1 LVKYCNEEALGFHA
15 VHYLWVSNDKTS
27 SRKNLII
34 LEIEIFAPASVIL
47 GNEMKENILIVEDE
61 FIVANDLRIMLQKA
75 GYNICGIAPSV
86 AKALDLIKAKNP
98 DWVLLDIF
106 LQGTKTGID
115 LAGQLREMGTPFIY
129 ISANTNQAILEAAKA
144 TQPYGFL
151 VKPFREKDLLVMLDI
166 ALYRHEQS
174 TRFSQP
180 KPTTLQEQV
189 EQVAA
194 KTDSRDEKLKQA
206 ATVLQSIIPFDCLS
220 ITRNENPAEQDQVY
234 LTKDTL
240 NIFQV
245 FTLSGML
252 DLTNISQRD
261 YRSWKPSANEAKNQ
275 FYNNFDFSRLK
286 MDSLWLKALSD
297 HFKYQSALNFEVT
310 TADGYAYKLSF
321 FSTGNESYN
330 KLQLDLLQKNADAFK
345 LLISEI
351 LLKKEATVKP
361 LRITKAASTP
371 LTLPGDKQ
379 NFNGIIGES
388 LLLKAVFNK
397 INIVAPD
404 DTSVLIMGESGTGK
418 ERIAQ
423 TIHKLSPRKS
433 KTMIT
438 VNCAALPINL
448 IESELFGH
456 ERGAFTGATEKRN
469 GKFEQADGST
479 IFLDEIGE
487 LPLEAQVK
495 LLRVLQEKE
504 IERLGGNYTKKVNVR
519 IIAATN
525 RNLEKEV
532 AEGRFRLDLYYRL
545 NVFPIELPA
554 LRQRK
559 EDIPLLANY
568 FLDRFVKKSN
578 KNITGISDDAM
589 QTLMNYDWPGNIR
602 ELEHLIERSFL
613 MTSGEVIEQI
623 EISKIPVVGAAAQ
636 PEANSR
642 VRTMEEMEREHILD
656 VLKIC
661 KGKIF
666 GPGGAAEMLNLPS
679 TTLNSKI
686 KKLGIKYEFVK

>member
-1 LVKYCNEEALGFHA
+1 
-15 VHYLWVSNDKTS
+15 
-27 SRKNLII
+27 
-34 LEIEIFAPASVIL
+34 
-47 GNEMKENILIVEDE
+47 MKENILIVEDE

-75 GYNICGIAPSV
+75 GYKVCGIAPSV
-86 AKALDLIKAKNP
+86 AKAIDLIKSKSP
-98 DWVLLDIF
+98 DWILLDIF

-115 LAGQLREMGTPFIY
+115 LAGQLREMEIPFIY

-144 TQPYGFL
+144 TEPYGFL

-174 TRFSQP
+174 WKFNRP
-180 KPTTLQEQV
+180 KDATLLEQI
-189 EQVAA
+189 EQIAV
-194 KTDSRDEKLKQA
+194 KTVNREEKLKQF
-206 ATVLQSIIPFDCLS
+206 ATTLQSMIPFDCLS
-220 ITRNENPAEQDQVY
+220 ISKNETSADSEQVY
-234 LTKDTL
+234 MMKNTL
-240 NIFQV
+240 NIFQI
-245 FTLSGML
+245 LSLNGL
-252 DLTNISQRD
+252 LELTGISQRD
-261 YRSWKPSANEAKNQ
+261 YRSWKSAPAETKNQ
-275 FYNNFDFSRLK
+275 FYNNFEFRRLK

-297 HFKYQSALNFEVT
+297 HYKFQSALCFDVKAEDSYT
-310 TADGYAYKLSF
+310 YKF
-321 FSTGNESYN
+321 TFISTGLESYN
-330 KLQLDLLQKNADAFK
+330 KLQIDLLQKNEAAFK
-345 LLISEI
+345 YLISGI
-351 LLKKEATVKP
+351 LSKKDAEVKQVRAVRLSSPAVTATGVD
-361 LRITKAASTP
+361 L
-371 LTLPGDKQ
+371 
-379 NFNGIIGES
+379 NFNGIIGQS
-388 LLLKAVFNK
+388 PLLKAVFNK
-397 INIVAPD
+397 ITIVAPD
-404 DTSVLIMGESGTGK
+404 ETSVLIMGESGTGK

-423 TIHKLSPRKS
+423 TIHKLSPRKN
-433 KTMIT
+433 KPLIT

-456 ERGAFTGATEKRN
+456 ERGAFTGATEKRT
-469 GKFEQADGST
+469 GKFEQADGGT

-559 EDIPLLANY
+559 EDIPLLASY

-578 KNITGISDDAM
+578 KTVNGISEEAI
-589 QTLMNYDWPGNIR
+589 QTLMAYDWPGNIR
-602 ELEHLIERSFL
+602 ELEHLIERSLL
-613 MTSGEVIEQI
+613 MATDDVIENI
-623 EISKIPVVGAAAQ
+623 DIPKIPSAGATQ
-636 PEANSR
+636 GQEGYR
-642 VRTMEEMEREHILD
+642 VRTMEEMEREHILEI
-656 VLKIC
+656 LKLC

-666 GPGGAAEMLNLPS
+666 GEGGAAEMLNIPS

-686 KKLGIKYEFVK
+686 KKLGIKYEYVK

>member
-1 LVKYCNEEALGFHA
+1 MQ
-15 VHYLWVSNDKTS
+15 
-27 SRKNLII
+27 
-34 LEIEIFAPASVIL
+34 
-47 GNEMKENILIVEDE
+47 GNKEKMKENILIVEDE

-75 GYNICGIAPSV
+75 GYKVCGIAPSV
-86 AKALDLIKAKNP
+86 AKAIDLIKTKNP
-98 DWVLLDIF
+98 DWILLDIF

-115 LAGQLREMGTPFIY
+115 LASQLGEMGIPFIY

-144 TQPYGFL
+144 TEPYGFL

-166 ALYRHEQS
+166 ALYRHQQS
-174 TRFSQP
+174 KKFNQP
-180 KPTTLQEQV
+180 KVAGLQEQV
-189 EQVAA
+189 AQIVAKA
-194 KTDSRDEKLKQA
+194 DSRDEKLKQV
-206 ATVLQSIIPFDCLS
+206 ATALQSIIPFDCLS
-220 ITRNENPAEQDQVY
+220 IVKNEISADGGHIY
-234 LTKDTL
+234 LIKNTL

-245 FTLSGML
+245 LSINHLLEQMGV
-252 DLTNISQRD
+252 SHRD
-261 YRSWKPSANEAKNQ
+261 YKSWKSSPAEAKNQ
-275 FYNNFDFSRLK
+275 FYNNFDFRRLK
-286 MDSLWLKALSD
+286 MDSPWLKTLSD
-297 HFKYQSALNFEVT
+297 YYKYQSALSFDLPLD
-310 TADGYAYKLSF
+310 DGYIYKLNF
-321 FSTGNESYN
+321 FSTGLDSYN
-330 KLQLDLLQKNADAFK
+330 KLQLDLLQKNEPVLK
-345 LLISEI
+345 NIINGI
-351 LLKKEATVKP
+351 LLKKDAEVNQARAVRVAATPV
-361 LRITKAASTP
+361 LTP
-371 LTLPGDKQ
+371 GADQ
-379 NFNGIIGES
+379 HFNGIIGQS
-388 LLLKAVFNK
+388 PLLKAVFNK
-397 INIVAPD
+397 ITIVAPD

-433 KTMIT
+433 KPLIT

-456 ERGAFTGATEKRN
+456 ERGAFTGATDKRT
-469 GKFEQADGST
+469 GKFEQADSGT

-578 KNITGISDDAM
+578 KAVNGISEGAM
-589 QTLMNYDWPGNIR
+589 QSLMDYDWPGNIR
-602 ELEHLIERSFL
+602 ELEHLIERSLL
-613 MTSGEVIEQI
+613 MATDEMIEEIDIPQAPSLSNTQGDSGFRI
-623 EISKIPVVGAAAQ
+623 
-636 PEANSR
+636 
-642 VRTMEEMEREHILD
+642 RTMEEMEREHILEI
-656 VLKIC
+656 LKVC
-661 KGKIF
+661 KGKVF
-666 GPGGAAEMLNLPS
+666 GPGGAAEMLNIPS

-686 KKLGIKYEFVK
+686 KKLGIKYEYVK

>member
-1 LVKYCNEEALGFHA
+1 
-15 VHYLWVSNDKTS
+15 
-27 SRKNLII
+27 
-34 LEIEIFAPASVIL
+34 
-47 GNEMKENILIVEDE
+47 MKQNILIVEDE

-75 GYNICGIAPSV
+75 GYNVCGIAPSV
-86 AKALDLIKAKNP
+86 AKAQELIKTKNP
-98 DWVLLDIF
+98 DWILLDIF

-115 LAGQLREMGTPFIY
+115 LAGQLRETGIPFIY

-174 TRFSQP
+174 TRLS
-180 KPTTLQEQV
+180 KPEEASLLEQM
-189 EQVAA
+189 EQIAIKA
-194 KTDSRDEKLKQA
+194 DTRDEKLKQA
-206 ATVLQSIIPFDCLS
+206 ATVLQGIIPFDYLS
-220 ITRNENPAEQDQVY
+220 ITRIENPAEEGLVY
-234 LTKDTL
+234 LTKNAL

-245 FTLSGML
+245 VSLNEML
-252 DLTNISQRD
+252 ELAGISQRD
-261 YRSWKPSANEAKNQ
+261 YRSWKLPVNDARNQ

-297 HFKYQSALNFEVT
+297 HFKYQSALNFEVIAT
-310 TADGYAYKLSF
+310 DGYAYKLSF
-321 FSTGNESYN
+321 LSTGAESYN
-330 KLQLDLLQKNADAFK
+330 KLQLDLLHKNTEAFK
-345 LLISEI
+345 KLISDI
-351 LLKKEATVKP
+351 LLKKEAPVRQ
-361 LRITKAASTP
+361 LRTAKVTAA
-371 LTLPGDKQ
+371 LTLPDNNQ
-379 NFNGIIGES
+379 NFNGIVGES
-388 LLLKAVFNK
+388 PLLKAVFNK

-423 TIHKLSPRKS
+423 TIHKLSPRKN

-456 ERGAFTGATEKRN
+456 ERGAFTGATEKRT

-545 NVFPIELPA
+545 HVFPIELPA

-559 EDIPLLANY
+559 EDISLLANY
-568 FLDRFVKKSN
+568 FLDRFVKRSN
-578 KNITGISDDAM
+578 KTVTGISEAAL
-589 QTLMNYDWPGNIR
+589 QTLMDYDWPGNIR

-613 MTSGEVIEQI
+613 MTTGSVIEHI
-623 EISKIPVVGAAAQ
+623 EIPKMPAVGVVKT
-636 PEANSR
+636 ETTSR
-642 VRTMEEMEREHILD
+642 VLTMEEMEREHILS

-661 KGKIF
+661 KGKVF

>member
-1 LVKYCNEEALGFHA
+1 
-15 VHYLWVSNDKTS
+15 
-27 SRKNLII
+27 
-34 LEIEIFAPASVIL
+34 
-47 GNEMKENILIVEDE
+47 MKENILIVEDE

-75 GYNICGIAPSV
+75 GYKVCGIAPSV
-86 AKALDLIKAKNP
+86 AKAIDLIKTKSP
-98 DWVLLDIF
+98 DWILLDIF

-115 LAGQLREMGTPFIY
+115 LAGQLGEMGIPFIY

-144 TQPYGFL
+144 TGPYGFL

-174 TRFSQP
+174 RKFNQP
-180 KPTTLQEQV
+180 KEATLQEQI
-189 EQVAA
+189 EQIAA
-194 KTDSRDEKLKQA
+194 KTDSRDEKLKQI
-206 ATVLQSIIPFDCLS
+206 ATTLQGIIPFDCLN
-220 ITRNENPAEQDQVY
+220 ITKNELSAESEQVY
-234 LTKDTL
+234 LVKDTF

-245 FTLSGML
+245 LSL
-252 DLTNISQRD
+252 NALLELTGISQRD
-261 YRSWKPSANEAKNQ
+261 YRSWKSSPAEGKNQ
-275 FYNNFDFSRLK
+275 FFNNFEFRRLK

-297 HFKYQSALNFEVT
+297 HYKYQSALSCDTRTEE
-310 TADGYAYKLSF
+310 GYVYRLTF
-321 FSTGNESYN
+321 LSTGSDSYN
-330 KLQLDLLQKNADAFK
+330 KLQLDLLQKNETALK
-345 LLISEI
+345 ILISGI
-351 LLKKEATVKP
+351 LLKKDAEIKQVRAT
-361 LRITKAASTP
+361 RISSMPVAR
-371 LTLPGDKQ
+371 PGAEQ
-379 NFNGIIGES
+379 NFNGIIGDS
-388 LLLKAVFNK
+388 PLLKAVFNK
-397 INIVAPD
+397 ITIVAPD

-433 KTMIT
+433 KPLVT

-456 ERGAFTGATEKRN
+456 ERGAFTGATEKRT
-469 GKFEQADGST
+469 GKFEQADGGS

-525 RNLEKEV
+525 RILEKEV

-578 KNITGISDDAM
+578 KTVSGISEDAI
-589 QTLMNYDWPGNIR
+589 QTLMTYDWPGNIR
-602 ELEHLIERSFL
+602 ELEHLIERSLL
-613 MTSGEVIEQI
+613 MATSDVIENI
-623 EISKIPVVGAAAQ
+623 DIAKTPPAGAVQ
-636 PEANSR
+636 GQEGYR
-642 VRTMEEMEREHILD
+642 VRTMEEMEREHILEI
-656 VLKIC
+656 LKLC

-666 GPGGAAEMLNLPS
+666 GEGGAAEMLNIPS

-686 KKLGIKYEFVK
+686 KKLGIKYEYVK